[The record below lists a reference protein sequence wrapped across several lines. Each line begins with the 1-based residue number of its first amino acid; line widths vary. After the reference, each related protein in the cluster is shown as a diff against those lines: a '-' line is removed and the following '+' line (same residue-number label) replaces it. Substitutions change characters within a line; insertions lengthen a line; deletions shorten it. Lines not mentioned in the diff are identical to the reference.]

1 MKTTIS
7 NNANAIITGLV
18 FTFLVSVIGQTQ
30 VIKAFTQRTS
40 SYTPSKVIYNI
51 QGDFTMIGNSNMTL
65 QSYDDNENNSNNVM
79 IYNDID
85 GDPTTLNSSSSV
97 LGFSTENGAVPECS
111 NIIYAG
117 LYWTGRASNE
127 SSSPE
132 SFSVTKG
139 GLTKTLNKRKINFKG
154 PGQAGYTEFTANP
167 GNIYYPDGTYGNMYS
182 AYIEVTDYVRNCGV
196 GAYTAADIAL
206 IEGNGGATGYYG
218 GWGMIVIYENS
229 KMNWR
234 DVTLFDGHAY
244 VVGNTSVNYELPV
257 SGFQTVQSGD
267 VNMKLGLMAGE
278 GDVGIAGDYFKIR
291 NWQNTSWVT
300 LNHSGNSSNN
310 FFNGSVNT
318 GGNAR
323 TPNLQN
329 NTGVDIAMFNIPN
342 VGNTVL
348 ANNQT
353 STRFQYGS
361 TQDTYIIF
369 AMAMSVDAYIP
380 DIEAFVSAESIN
392 GIPVGSGP
400 ITVLP
405 GEDLEYMVEIKNQGT
420 EAINNA
426 VFIIPIPYTTTFV
439 GGSIV
444 NDVTFLPLPLPNNAY
459 FDPTAGP
466 TGSIVWDFGTL
477 PLIGGF
483 PDSVL
488 ARLSFHLTV
497 TDDCN
502 ILANPD
508 CPPTVAL
515 GGIVSGEGAVSGSD
529 FSLQFIQGYETSGLC
544 VGEPIKDPLIIE
556 IDAAS
561 YLATNCSTTPVI
573 RDFVFC
579 NYNLPFLPYDSVAQ
593 YFPVGLSF
601 YNTNNVTPSSI
612 KYDENNPF
620 PANVGTQTYFAIPD
634 GISFC
639 YYTFT
644 LTIQEDI
651 VSNAIQ
657 SSPETC
663 IGAGDGSINL
673 IVNGGTSPYTF
684 LWTGPGVF
692 TSTSEDL
699 SSLSQGGY
707 SVVVTDDI
715 GCTSSASATV
725 SVTPDLTNPSISCV
739 GNQSENVIIGT
750 CAYTLSGTVW
760 DAIASDNCTLNSVSY
775 SLTGATTGTGT
786 SLNGVNFNI
795 GLTTV
800 TWTATDGLGNTNSC
814 SYSVTVID
822 NILPAITSCGAAGNQ
837 TVNVDAAQCNFTQ
850 TGTAWNA
857 TATDNCAVST
867 IVATLSGATTASGL
881 TTLTG
886 VDFNLGTTTVLWTVT
901 DGVGNVSTCTF
912 DVTVIDNI
920 LPSIT
925 SCGAAGNQTVNVDA
939 AQCNY
944 TQAGNA
950 WNATAIDNCTVSTVI
965 ATLSGA
971 TTASG
976 LTTLAGVDFNLG
988 TTTVLWTVTDG
999 VGNISTCTFN
1009 VTVVDN
1015 ILPSIT
1021 SCGAAGNQTVNVDA
1035 AQCDYTQTGTAW
1047 DATATDNCTV
1057 STIVATLSGATTASG
1072 LTTLAGVDFNLG
1084 TTTVLW
1090 TVTDGVG
1097 NISTCTFNVTVVD
1110 NILPTITSCGAAGNQ
1125 TVNVDAAQCN
1135 FTQVGTA
1142 WDATATDNCTVST
1155 VIATLSGTTTASGLT
1170 TLAGVDFNL
1179 GTTAVLWT
1187 VTDGVGNISTC
1198 TFNVTVVDNILPSI
1212 TSCGAAGN
1220 QTVNVDAAQC
1230 DYTQTGT
1237 AWDATATDNC
1247 TVSTIVA
1254 TLSGATT
1261 ASGLT
1266 TLAGVDFNL
1275 GTTTVLWTVTDGVGN
1290 ISTCTFNVTVVDNI
1304 LPTITSCGAAGN
1316 QTVNVD
1322 AAQCNFTQVGTA
1334 WDATATDNCT
1344 VSTVIATLSGTTTAS
1359 GLTTLAGV
1367 DFNLG
1372 TTAVLWTVTDGV
1384 GNISTC
1390 TFNVTVVDNILP
1402 SITSCGAAGNQ
1413 TVNVDAA
1420 QCDYTQTG
1428 TAWDATATDN
1438 CTVSTIVATLSGAT
1452 TASGLTTLAGVDF
1465 NLGTTTVLWTVTDGV
1480 GNISTCTFN
1489 VTVVD
1494 NILPTI
1500 TSCGAAGNQTVNV
1513 DAAQCNFTQVGTAW
1527 DATATDNCT
1536 VSTVIA
1542 TLSGT
1547 TTASGLTTL
1556 AGVDFNLGTTAVLWT
1571 VTDGVGNIS
1580 TCTFNVTVVDNIL
1593 PSITSCGV
1601 AGNQTVNVD
1610 AAQCNFTQTGTAWD
1624 ATATDNCTVSTI
1636 LATLSGV
1643 TTASGLTTLAGVD
1656 FNLGTTTVLWTV
1668 TDGVGNTSSCTFDV
1682 TVVDNINPTIL
1693 SCGAT
1698 GAQVVSS
1705 DLGVCTYTQTSN
1717 SWDAVA
1723 SDNCTVGSISYTLS
1737 GATTGSGTSLAGV
1750 TFNSGVTTVLWTVVD
1765 GSLNT
1770 STCTFTVEVE
1780 DNQAPIISGCP
1791 TNIVVGTDNGDCGAI
1806 VTWSV
1811 PTFTDNCGAVI
1822 SSNSNSGDFFATGTS
1837 TVVYTVT
1844 DGAGNISI
1852 CSFTVTVNDDELP
1865 SLTCPTPISSCDPF
1879 VVYPAPT
1886 YGDNCGILSTLQT
1899 AGLSSGVNF
1908 PVGTTVNAYQTT
1920 DIHGNIST
1928 CSFSVTIF
1936 SLPVALTDVTDVSC
1950 FGLNDGQID
1959 LTITSGTAPFT
1970 YSWSNSQS
1978 SEDLIGL
1985 APGTYSVSVTD
1996 DNGCSTTASAGI
2008 SEPEL
2013 LQLSAEYSHV
2023 NCYNGNDG
2031 LIDLYISGGT
2041 SPYTYTWSNGATSE
2055 DLSGLSAGAYD
2066 VLVSDFNGC
2075 EISYN
2080 TTITQPDS
2088 LMITATVYDAN
2099 CGTATGTISVQV
2111 TGGNAPYQFAWSNGT
2126 TEMSLYN
2133 VVTGTY
2139 TLIVTDAAN
2148 CTNSFTGTISTTSS
2162 LNATLIAKEAKCFG
2176 ENSGT
2181 IQAVVSSG
2189 YAPFTYDW
2197 SDGQSSPTAIDLTAG
2212 TYSVT
2217 ITDMFGC
2224 QVTLNGTV
2232 NQPDSLYAIVTSSV
2246 YAGGYNVSSNNGS
2259 DGYLN
2264 TQVFGGTSPYSFDW
2278 TGPSNFTSTNQNLVN
2293 LEAGAYAL
2301 ILTDGNGCTFST
2313 STRLVEPT
2321 VLEMPNGYSPNGDG
2335 DNETFVVH
2343 GIDAY
2348 PNNEI
2353 VVYNRW
2359 GNIVYKKA
2367 NYANEWAGDN
2377 TVGEALPDGTY
2388 FVILTVVA
2396 GEEEITLK
2404 GYVDLRR

>member
-1155 VIATLSGTTTASGLT
+1155 VIATLSG
-1170 TLAGVDFNL
+1170 
-1179 GTTAVLWT
+1179 
-1187 VTDGVGNISTC
+1187 
-1198 TFNVTVVDNILPSI
+1198 
-1212 TSCGAAGN
+1212 
-1220 QTVNVDAAQC
+1220 
-1230 DYTQTGT
+1230 
-1237 AWDATATDNC
+1237 
-1247 TVSTIVA
+1247 
-1254 TLSGATT
+1254 ATT
-1261 ASGLT
+1261 ASGL
-1266 TLAGVDFNL
+1266 
-1275 GTTTVLWTVTDGVGN
+1275 
-1290 ISTCTFNVTVVDNI
+1290 I
-1304 LPTITSCGAAGN
+1304 
-1316 QTVNVD
+1316 
-1322 AAQCNFTQVGTA
+1322 
-1334 WDATATDNCT
+1334 
-1344 VSTVIATLSGTTTAS
+1344 
-1359 GLTTLAGV
+1359 
-1367 DFNLG
+1367 
-1372 TTAVLWTVTDGV
+1372 
-1384 GNISTC
+1384 
-1390 TFNVTVVDNILP
+1390 
-1402 SITSCGAAGNQ
+1402 
-1413 TVNVDAA
+1413 
-1420 QCDYTQTG
+1420 
-1428 TAWDATATDN
+1428 
-1438 CTVSTIVATLSGAT
+1438 
-1452 TASGLTTLAGVDF
+1452 
-1465 NLGTTTVLWTVTDGV
+1465 
-1480 GNISTCTFN
+1480 
-1489 VTVVD
+1489 
-1494 NILPTI
+1494 
-1500 TSCGAAGNQTVNV
+1500 
-1513 DAAQCNFTQVGTAW
+1513 
-1527 DATATDNCT
+1527 
-1536 VSTVIA
+1536 
-1542 TLSGT
+1542 
-1547 TTASGLTTL
+1547 TL

>member
-7 NNANAIITGLV
+7 NNANSLITGLV
-18 FTFLVSVIGQTQ
+18 FTLLVSVFGHTQ

-65 QSYDDNENNSNNVM
+65 QSYDVNENNSNNVM

-182 AYIEVTDYVRNCGV
+182 AYIEVTDYVQNCGV
-196 GAYTAADIAL
+196 GSYTAADIAL
-206 IEGNGGATGYYG
+206 VEGNGGATGYYG

-426 VFIIPIPYTTTFV
+426 VFTIPIPYTTTFV

-466 TGSIVWDFGTL
+466 TGSIIWDFGTL

-529 FSLQFIQGYETSGLC
+529 FSLQFIQGYETGGLC

-561 YLATNCSTTPVI
+561 YLATNCSTTPTI

-644 LTIQEDI
+644 LTVQEDI

-673 IVNGGTSPYTF
+673 IVNGGTSPFTY
-684 LWTGPGVF
+684 LWTGPGMF
-692 TSTSEDL
+692 TSTSEDI

-715 GCTSSASATV
+715 GCTSAASATV

-739 GNQSENVIIGT
+739 ANQSENVIIGT
-750 CAYTLSGTVW
+750 CAYTHSGTAWNAV
-760 DAIASDNCTLNSVSY
+760 ASDNCTLNSVAY
-775 SLTGATTGTGT
+775 ALTGATTGTGT
-786 SLNGVNFNI
+786 SLNGVSFNV

-814 SYSVTVID
+814 SYTVTVID
-822 NILPAITSCGAAGNQ
+822 NILPSISSCGAAGNQ

-857 TATDNCAVST
+857 TATDNCTVST

-881 TTLTG
+881 TTLAG

-901 DGVGNVSTCTF
+901 DGVGNTSTCTF
-912 DVTVIDNI
+912 NVTVVDNI

-925 SCGAAGNQTVNVDA
+925 SCGASGNQTVNVDA
-939 AQCNY
+939 AQCNF
-944 TQAGNA
+944 TQTGTA
-950 WNATAIDNCTVSTVI
+950 WNATATDNCTVSTIV
-965 ATLSGA
+965 ASLSGA

-1035 AQCDYTQTGTAW
+1035 AQCNFTQTSTAWNATATDNCTVSTIVASLSGATTASGLTTLAGVDFNLGTTTVLWTATDGSGNTSTCTFDVTVVDNILPVITSCGAAGNQTVNVDAAQCNYTQAGNAW
-1047 DATATDNCTV
+1047 NATATDNCTV

-1090 TVTDGVG
+1090 TVTDGSG
-1097 NISTCTFNVTVVD
+1097 NTSTCTFD
-1110 NILPTITSCGAAGNQ
+1110 
-1125 TVNVDAAQCN
+1125 
-1135 FTQVGTA
+1135 
-1142 WDATATDNCTVST
+1142 
-1155 VIATLSGTTTASGLT
+1155 
-1170 TLAGVDFNL
+1170 
-1179 GTTAVLWT
+1179 
-1187 VTDGVGNISTC
+1187 
-1198 TFNVTVVDNILPSI
+1198 VTVVDNILPSI
-1212 TSCGAAGN
+1212 TSCGAFRN

-1230 DYTQTGT
+1230 NFTQTGT
-1237 AWDATATDNC
+1237 AWNATATDNC

-1275 GTTTVLWTVTDGVGN
+1275 GTTTVLWTVTDGSGN
-1290 ISTCTFNVTVVDNI
+1290 TSTCTFD
-1304 LPTITSCGAAGN
+1304 
-1316 QTVNVD
+1316 
-1322 AAQCNFTQVGTA
+1322 
-1334 WDATATDNCT
+1334 
-1344 VSTVIATLSGTTTAS
+1344 
-1359 GLTTLAGV
+1359 
-1367 DFNLG
+1367 
-1372 TTAVLWTVTDGV
+1372 
-1384 GNISTC
+1384 
-1390 TFNVTVVDNILP
+1390 VTVVDNILP
-1402 SITSCGAAGNQ
+1402 SITSCGASGNQ

-1420 QCDYTQTG
+1420 ECNYTQTG
-1428 TAWDATATDN
+1428 TAWNATATDN
-1438 CTVSTIVATLSGAT
+1438 CTVSTIVASLSGAT

-1465 NLGTTTVLWTVTDGV
+1465 NLGTTTVLWTVTDGS
-1480 GNISTCTFN
+1480 GNTSTCTFD

-1494 NILPTI
+1494 NILPSI

-1513 DAAQCNFTQVGTAW
+1513 DAAQCNY
-1527 DATATDNCT
+1527 
-1536 VSTVIA
+1536 
-1542 TLSGT
+1542 
-1547 TTASGLTTL
+1547 
-1556 AGVDFNLGTTAVLWT
+1556 
-1571 VTDGVGNIS
+1571 
-1580 TCTFNVTVVDNIL
+1580 
-1593 PSITSCGV
+1593 
-1601 AGNQTVNVD
+1601 
-1610 AAQCNFTQTGTAWD
+1610 TQTGTAWN

-1636 LATLSGV
+1636 VATLSGA
-1643 TTASGLTTLAGVD
+1643 TTANGLTTLAGVD

-1668 TDGVGNTSSCTFDV
+1668 TDGSGNSSTCTFDV
-1682 TVVDNINPTIL
+1682 TVVDNIDPTIL

-1705 DLGVCTYTQTSN
+1705 DLGVCTFTQTAN
-1717 SWDAVA
+1717 SWDAIA

-1737 GATTGSGTSLAGV
+1737 GATTGSGTSLSGV
-1750 TFNSGVTTVLWTVVD
+1750 TFNSGITTVLWTVVD
-1765 GSLNT
+1765 GSSNT
-1770 STCTFTVEVE
+1770 STCSFTVEVE

-1822 SSNSNSGDFFATGTS
+1822 SSNYDSGDFFATGTT
-1837 TVVYTVT
+1837 TVIYTVT

-1865 SLTCPTPISSCDPF
+1865 TLTCPTPIESCDPF
-1879 VVYPAPT
+1879 VVYTAPV

-1899 AGLSSGVNF
+1899 AGLPSGVNF
-1908 PVGTTVNAYQTT
+1908 PVGTTMNAFQTT
-1920 DIHGNIST
+1920 DIHGNVST
-1928 CSFSVTIF
+1928 CTFSVTIF
-1936 SLPVALTDVTDVSC
+1936 ALPVASTDVTDVSC
-1950 FGLNDGQID
+1950 FGLNDGEID
-1959 LTITSGTAPFT
+1959 LTITSGTAPYG

-1985 APGTYSVSVTD
+1985 APGTYTVSVTD
-1996 DNGCSTTASAGI
+1996 DNGCSTTASA
-2008 SEPEL
+2008 SVTQPEL
-2013 LQLSAEYSHV
+2013 LELSAEDNAV
-2023 NCYNGNDG
+2023 NCFNGLDG
-2031 LIDLYISGGT
+2031 SIDLTITGGT
-2041 SPYTYTWSNGATSE
+2041 TPYTYTWSNGASTE
-2055 DLSGLSAGAYD
+2055 DISGLTAGAYD

-2080 TTITQPDS
+2080 TTITEPDS

-2133 VVTGTY
+2133 VVAGTY

-2148 CTNSFTGTISTTSS
+2148 CINSFTGTISTTSS

-2197 SDGQSSPTAIDLTAG
+2197 SDGQSSPTAVDLIAG

-2232 NQPDSLYAIVTSSV
+2232 DQPDSLYAIVTSSV

-2278 TGPSNFTSTNQNLVN
+2278 TGPSNFSSTNQNLVN

-2348 PNNEI
+2348 PNNDI

-2359 GNIVYKKA
+2359 GNVVYKKA

>member
-1 MKTTIS
+1 MKTAFS
-7 NNANAIITGLV
+7 KNANTIITGLV
-18 FTFLVSVIGQTQ
+18 FTFLVSVIGHAQ
-30 VIKAFTQRTS
+30 VIKAFTQRPS

-65 QSYDDNENNSNNVM
+65 QSYDVNENNSNNVM

-182 AYIEVTDYVRNCGV
+182 AYIEVTDYVQSCGV
-196 GAYTAADIAL
+196 GSYTAADIAL
-206 IEGNGGATGYYG
+206 VEGNGGATGYYG

-323 TPNLQN
+323 NPNLQN
-329 NTGVDIAMFNIPN
+329 NTGVDIAMFDIPN
-342 VGNTVL
+342 TGNTVL
-348 ANNQT
+348 TNNQT

-361 TQDTYIIF
+361 SQDTYIIF

-405 GEDLEYMVEIKNQGT
+405 GEDLEYLVEIKNQGT

-426 VFIIPIPYTTTFV
+426 VFTIPIPYTTTFV

-466 TGSIVWDFGTL
+466 TGSIIWDFGTL

-561 YLATNCSTTPVI
+561 YLATNCSTTPTI

-579 NYNLPFLPYDSVAQ
+579 NYDLPFLPYDSVAQ
-593 YFPVGLSF
+593 YFPAGLSF

-644 LTIQEDI
+644 LTVQEDI
-651 VSNAIQ
+651 VSNALQ
-657 SSPETC
+657 TSPETC
-663 IGAGDGSINL
+663 IGAGNGSINL
-673 IVNGGTSPYTF
+673 VVNGGTSPYTY

-699 SSLSQGGY
+699 SSLSQGAY

-715 GCTSSASATV
+715 GCTSAASATV
-725 SVTPDLTNPSISCV
+725 SVTPDLTNPNISCV
-739 GNQSENVIIGT
+739 ANQSENVIIGT
-750 CAYTLSGTVW
+750 CAYTHSGTAW
-760 DAIASDNCTLNSVSY
+760 NATATDNCTLNSVTY
-775 SLTGATTGTGT
+775 ALTGATTGTGT
-786 SLNGVNFNI
+786 TLNGVGFNV
-795 GLTTV
+795 GTTTV

-814 SYSVTVID
+814 NFTVTVVD
-822 NILPAITSCGAAGNQ
+822 NILPSITSCGVTGNQTVNVDAAQCNFTQTGTAWNATATDNCTVSSIVATLSGATTASGLTTLAGVDFNIGTTTVLWTVTDGVGNSSTCTFDVTVVDNISPSITSCGATGNQTVNVDAAQCNYTQAGNAWNATATDNCTVSSIVATLSGATTASGLTTLAGVDFNIGTTTVLWTVTDGVGNSSTCTFNVIVVDNVLPSISSCGATGNQTVNVDAAQCNFTQTGSAWNAIATDNCTVSTTLATLSGATTASGLTTLVGVDFNIGTTTVLWTVTDGVGNVSTCTFDVTVVDNISPSISSCGAAGNQTINVDAAQCNFTQTGTAWNATATDNCTVSTIIASLSGATTASGLTTLAGVDFNLGTTTVLWTVTDGSGNTSSCTFNVTVVDNILPSISSCGAAGNQ

-857 TATDNCAVST
+857 TATDNC
-867 IVATLSGATTASGL
+867 
-881 TTLTG
+881 
-886 VDFNLGTTTVLWTVT
+886 
-901 DGVGNVSTCTF
+901 
-912 DVTVIDNI
+912 
-920 LPSIT
+920 
-925 SCGAAGNQTVNVDA
+925 
-939 AQCNY
+939 
-944 TQAGNA
+944 
-950 WNATAIDNCTVSTVI
+950 TVS
-965 ATLSGA
+965 S
-971 TTASG
+971 
-976 LTTLAGVDFNLG
+976 
-988 TTTVLWTVTDG
+988 
-999 VGNISTCTFN
+999 
-1009 VTVVDN
+1009 
-1015 ILPSIT
+1015 
-1021 SCGAAGNQTVNVDA
+1021 
-1035 AQCDYTQTGTAW
+1035 
-1047 DATATDNCTV
+1047 
-1057 STIVATLSGATTASG
+1057 IVATLSGATTASG
-1072 LTTLAGVDFNLG
+1072 LTTLAGVDFNIG

-1097 NISTCTFNVTVVD
+1097 NS
-1110 NILPTITSCGAAGNQ
+1110 
-1125 TVNVDAAQCN
+1125 
-1135 FTQVGTA
+1135 
-1142 WDATATDNCTVST
+1142 
-1155 VIATLSGTTTASGLT
+1155 
-1170 TLAGVDFNL
+1170 
-1179 GTTAVLWT
+1179 
-1187 VTDGVGNISTC
+1187 
-1198 TFNVTVVDNILPSI
+1198 
-1212 TSCGAAGN
+1212 
-1220 QTVNVDAAQC
+1220 
-1230 DYTQTGT
+1230 
-1237 AWDATATDNC
+1237 
-1247 TVSTIVA
+1247 
-1254 TLSGATT
+1254 
-1261 ASGLT
+1261 
-1266 TLAGVDFNL
+1266 
-1275 GTTTVLWTVTDGVGN
+1275 
-1290 ISTCTFNVTVVDNI
+1290 
-1304 LPTITSCGAAGN
+1304 
-1316 QTVNVD
+1316 
-1322 AAQCNFTQVGTA
+1322 
-1334 WDATATDNCT
+1334 
-1344 VSTVIATLSGTTTAS
+1344 
-1359 GLTTLAGV
+1359 
-1367 DFNLG
+1367 
-1372 TTAVLWTVTDGV
+1372 
-1384 GNISTC
+1384 
-1390 TFNVTVVDNILP
+1390 
-1402 SITSCGAAGNQ
+1402 
-1413 TVNVDAA
+1413 
-1420 QCDYTQTG
+1420 
-1428 TAWDATATDN
+1428 
-1438 CTVSTIVATLSGAT
+1438 
-1452 TASGLTTLAGVDF
+1452 
-1465 NLGTTTVLWTVTDGV
+1465 
-1480 GNISTCTFN
+1480 
-1489 VTVVD
+1489 
-1494 NILPTI
+1494 
-1500 TSCGAAGNQTVNV
+1500 
-1513 DAAQCNFTQVGTAW
+1513 
-1527 DATATDNCT
+1527 
-1536 VSTVIA
+1536 
-1542 TLSGT
+1542 
-1547 TTASGLTTL
+1547 
-1556 AGVDFNLGTTAVLWT
+1556 
-1571 VTDGVGNIS
+1571 
-1580 TCTFNVTVVDNIL
+1580 
-1593 PSITSCGV
+1593 
-1601 AGNQTVNVD
+1601 
-1610 AAQCNFTQTGTAWD
+1610 
-1624 ATATDNCTVSTI
+1624 
-1636 LATLSGV
+1636 
-1643 TTASGLTTLAGVD
+1643 
-1656 FNLGTTTVLWTV
+1656 
-1668 TDGVGNTSSCTFDV
+1668 SSCTFDV
-1682 TVVDNINPTIL
+1682 TVVDNVDPTIL

-1717 SWDAVA
+1717 SWDAVV
-1723 SDNCTVGSISYTLS
+1723 SDNCTIGSISYSLS
-1737 GATTGSGTSLAGV
+1737 GATSGSGTSLAGV
-1750 TFNSGVTTVLWTVVD
+1750 TFNSGITTVLWTAVD
-1765 GSLNT
+1765 GSMNT
-1770 STCTFTVEVE
+1770 STCSFTVEVE

-1791 TNIVVGTDNGDCGAI
+1791 TNLVVGTDNGVCGAI
-1806 VTWSV
+1806 VNWSV
-1811 PTFTDNCGAVI
+1811 PTFTDNCGAAMT
-1822 SSNSNSGDFFATGTS
+1822 SNYNSGQFFPTGTS
-1837 TVVYTVT
+1837 TVIYTVT
-1844 DGAGNISI
+1844 DAVGNTSI
-1852 CSFTVTVNDDELP
+1852 CSFTITVNDNELP
-1865 SLTCPTPISSCDPF
+1865 TLACPAPIESCDPL
-1879 VVYPAPT
+1879 VVYAAPVF
-1886 YGDNCGILSTLQT
+1886 GDNCGTASTFQT
-1899 AGLSSGVNF
+1899 AGLPSGMNF
-1908 PVGTTVNAYQTT
+1908 PVGMTMNAFQTT
-1920 DIHGNIST
+1920 DIHGNVST
-1928 CSFSVTIF
+1928 CTFSVTIF
-1936 SLPVALTDVTDVSC
+1936 ALPVASTDVTDVSC
-1950 FGLNDGQID
+1950 FGLNDGEID

-1970 YSWSNSQS
+1970 YTWSNSQS

-1985 APGTYSVSVTD
+1985 APGTYTVSVID
-1996 DNGCSTTASAGI
+1996 DHGCSTTASAEI
-2008 SEPEL
+2008 SEPEV
-2013 LQLSAEYSHV
+2013 LQLSAEFNNV

-2031 LIDLYISGGT
+2031 LIDLNVSGGT
-2041 SPYTYTWSNGATSE
+2041 LPYSFTWSNGAITE
-2055 DLSGLSAGAYD
+2055 DLSGLSAGPYD
-2066 VLVSDFNGC
+2066 VVVSDFNGC

-2088 LMITATVYDAN
+2088 LMIAATVIDAN
-2099 CGTATGTISVQV
+2099 CGTANGTILVQV

-2133 VVTGTY
+2133 VVAGTY
-2139 TLIVTDAAN
+2139 TLIVTDAMN
-2148 CTNSFTGTISTTSS
+2148 CTNSYTGTVSTISS
-2162 LNATLIAKEAKCFG
+2162 LNANLIEIDAKCFG
-2176 ENSGT
+2176 ENSGS

-2189 YAPFTYDW
+2189 FAPFTYDW
-2197 SDGQSSPTAIDLTAG
+2197 SDGQTSPTAIDLTAG

-2217 ITDMFGC
+2217 ITDMYGC

-2246 YAGGYNVSSNNGS
+2246 YAGGYNISSNNGS

-2264 TQVFGGTSPYSFDW
+2264 TQVFGGTSPYSFNW
-2278 TGPSNFTSTNQNLVN
+2278 TGPSNFASTNQNLAN
-2293 LEAGAYAL
+2293 LQDGAYAL
-2301 ILTDGNGCTFST
+2301 YLTDVNGCAFST
-2313 STRLVEPT
+2313 SSRLTEPAL
-2321 VLEMPNGYSPNGDG
+2321 LEMPNGYSPNGDG

-2353 VVYNRW
+2353 VVFNRW